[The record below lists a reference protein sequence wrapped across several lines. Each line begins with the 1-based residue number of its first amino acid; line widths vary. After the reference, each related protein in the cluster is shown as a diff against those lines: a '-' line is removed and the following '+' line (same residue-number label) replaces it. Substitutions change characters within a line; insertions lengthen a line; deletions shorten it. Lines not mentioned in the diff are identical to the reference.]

1 MLQFV
6 SVLQW
11 AVSSENLADSSNG
24 GSRGQQRRRPSWDTT
39 EPSQRCTPVPLLF
52 RKQISLFSLKQLISS
67 FFFFFYKQ
75 GGSQGLIICRHTIC
89 RKQSPICC
97 WLFTAPHEDAAGHKP
112 VQFSFSRQRRV
123 AWYSFP
129 NPMERAKQNIS
140 FPQNTL
146 NSWILLPDKSCLS
159 NICCS
164 NFSRES

>member
-1 MLQFV
+1 MGHYRTLTEVHTCALALQEANITVFFK
-6 SVLQW
+6 
-11 AVSSENLADSSNG
+11 AVNIL
-24 GSRGQQRRRPSWDTT
+24 
-39 EPSQRCTPVPLLF
+39 
-52 RKQISLFSLKQLISS
+52 